1 MSTSVAGPASPPV
14 TPSPAQPGTVTLDAR
29 TRRRALWGSA
39 VGSTI
44 EWYDYF
50 LYGTMSGLIF
60 GPLFF
65 PSDNAAVSQMLSL
78 ATFALAFVIRP
89 FGGVIFS
96 HIGDRIGRKKTLV
109 ITLSLMGVSTVLMG
123 LLPTYAAIGL
133 AAPIL
138 LTVLRMLQGVAL
150 GGEWGGGLLLAVE
163 YSEKNRR
170 GLYGAVPQT
179 GAMLGLALGN
189 IAVMA
194 SDAVFTDEQFLSFGW
209 RIPFLL
215 SAVLLVVGLWIRK
228 KVDETPSFKKV
239 VESGAKAR
247 VPIVETF
254 RNHRWTVLMATGA
267 KVVETSTFFI
277 FATFTL
283 SYAVDSLGFERSTV
297 LNAILVSALVGFAA
311 MLAVGSLSDRIGRK
325 KTFLGGTVAIIV
337 YAIPFFWLLNQGSV
351 VLLYV
356 ACLIGFGLIW
366 PTYGALIGTLLA
378 ESFTPD
384 IRYTGSSLGY
394 QIGAAIAGGPAP
406 LIATALLTAYD
417 GAYVPIGLFVMA
429 CAAVSLVAVSF
440 AKERAGQELDVDDAA
455 ATVPTPDQ
463 AQRAAATVGEK

>member
-1 MSTSVAGPASPPV
+1 MSTSATGPASPPV
-14 TPSPAQPGTVTLDAR
+14 APSPAQPGTVTLDAR

-123 LLPTYAAIGL
+123 LLPNYAAIGL

-150 GGEWGGGLLLAVE
+150 GGEWGGCLLLAVE

-239 VESGAKAR
+239 VESGTKAK
-247 VPIVETF
+247 VPLVETF
-254 RNHRWTVLMATGA
+254 RNHKWTVLMATGA

-283 SYAVDSLGFERSTV
+283 SYAVELGFERSTV
-297 LNAILVSALVGFAA
+297 LNAILVSALVGFVT
-311 MLAVGSLSDRIGRK
+311 MLAVGALSDRIGRK
-325 KTFLGGTVAIIV
+325 KTFLGGTVAIIL

-356 ACLIGFGLIW
+356 ACLVGFGLIW

-406 LIATALLTAYD
+406 LIATALLTAYA
-417 GAYVPIGLFVMA
+417 GAYVPIALFVMA
-429 CAAVSLVAVSF
+429 CAAISFIAVCF
-440 AKERAGQELDVDDAA
+440 AKERAGQELDVDAPG

-463 AQRAAATVGEK
+463 AQRAAVAMGVK

>member
-1 MSTSVAGPASPPV
+1 MSTPVAESTTPAEHSPIPRG
-14 TPSPAQPGTVTLDAR
+14 AAALDPR

-123 LLPTYAAIGL
+123 VLPTYAAIGL

-138 LTVLRMLQGVAL
+138 LTLLRMLQGVAL

-179 GAMLGLALGN
+179 GAMMGLALGN
-189 IAVMA
+189 IAVIA
-194 SDAVFTDEQFLSFGW
+194 SDAAFSDDEFQSFGW

-228 KVDETPSFKKV
+228 RIDETPSFKKV
-239 VESGAKAR
+239 VESDTKAR
-247 VPIVETF
+247 VPLVETF

-283 SYAVDSLGFERSTV
+283 SYAVELGFERSAV
-297 LNAILVSALVGFAA
+297 LNAILVSAIVGFGA
-311 MLAVGSLSDRIGRK
+311 MLAVGAISDRIGRK
-325 KTFLGGTVAIIV
+325 RTFLGGTVAIFV

-366 PTYGALIGTLLA
+366 PIYGALIGTLLA

-406 LIATALLTAYD
+406 LIATALLTGYD
-417 GAYVPIGLFVMA
+417 GAYVPIGLFIMA
-429 CAAVSLVAVSF
+429 CAAISFIAVSF
-440 AKERAGQELDVDDAA
+440 AKERAGQELDTEDEAQPAA
-455 ATVPTPDQ
+455 LVTGA
-463 AQRAAATVGEK
+463 K

>member
-1 MSTSVAGPASPPV
+1 MSTPVAESTTQAEHSP
-14 TPSPAQPGTVTLDAR
+14 TARGAAALDAR

-123 LLPTYAAIGL
+123 VLPTYAAIGL

-138 LTVLRMLQGVAL
+138 LTLLRMLQGVAL

-179 GAMLGLALGN
+179 GAMMGLALGN
-189 IAVMA
+189 IAVIA
-194 SDAVFTDEQFLSFGW
+194 SDAAFSDDQFQSFGW

-215 SAVLLVVGLWIRK
+215 STVLLVVGLWIRK

-239 VESGAKAR
+239 VESGTKAR
-247 VPIVETF
+247 VPLVETF

-283 SYAVDSLGFERSTV
+283 SYAVSLGFERSTV
-297 LNAILVSALVGFAA
+297 LNAILVSAIVGFGA
-311 MLAVGSLSDRIGRK
+311 MLAVGAISDRIGRK
-325 KTFLGGTVAIIV
+325 RTFLGGTVAIFV

-366 PTYGALIGTLLA
+366 PIYGALIGTLLA

-417 GAYVPIGLFVMA
+417 GAYVPIGLFVMT
-429 CAAVSLVAVSF
+429 CAAISFIAVSF
-440 AKERAGQELDVDDAA
+440 AKERAGQELDTEDE
-455 ATVPTPDQ
+455 
-463 AQRAAATVGEK
+463 AQPAILVTGVK

>member
-1 MSTSVAGPASPPV
+1 MSNFVAGPAAPPPV
-14 TPSPAQPGTVTLDAR
+14 TPSPAQSGTVTLDAR

-123 LLPTYAAIGL
+123 VLPTYAAIGL

-138 LTVLRMLQGVAL
+138 LTVLRVLQGVAL

-189 IAVMA
+189 IAVLA
-194 SDAVFTDEQFLSFGW
+194 SDAVFSDDQFESFGW

-228 KVDETPSFKKV
+228 KIDETPSFKKV
-239 VESGAKAR
+239 VESGTKAK
-247 VPIVETF
+247 VPLVETF

-283 SYAVDSLGFERSTV
+283 SYAVSLGFERSTV
-297 LNAILVSALVGFAA
+297 LNAILVSAIVGFGA
-311 MLAVGSLSDRIGRK
+311 MLAVGAISDRIGRK
-325 KTFLGGTVAIIV
+325 RTFLGGTVAIFV

-366 PTYGALIGTLLA
+366 PIYGALIGTLLA

-417 GAYVPIGLFVMA
+417 GAYVPIGLFVMT
-429 CAAVSLVAVSF
+429 CAAISFIAVSF
-440 AKERAGQELDVDDAA
+440 AKERAGQELDTEDEAQP
-455 ATVPTPDQ
+455 ATLMTE
-463 AQRAAATVGEK
+463 AK

>member
-1 MSTSVAGPASPPV
+1 MSTPVAESTTQAEHSP
-14 TPSPAQPGTVTLDAR
+14 TARGAAALDAR

-123 LLPTYAAIGL
+123 VLPTYAAIGL

-138 LTVLRMLQGVAL
+138 LTLLRMLQGVAL

-179 GAMLGLALGN
+179 GAMMGLALGN
-189 IAVMA
+189 IAVIA
-194 SDAVFTDEQFLSFGW
+194 SDAAFSDDQFQSFGW

-215 SAVLLVVGLWIRK
+215 STVLLVVGLWIRK

-239 VESGAKAR
+239 VESGTKAR
-247 VPIVETF
+247 VPLVETF

-283 SYAVDSLGFERSTV
+283 SYAVSLGFERSTV
-297 LNAILVSALVGFAA
+297 LNAILVSAIVGFGA
-311 MLAVGSLSDRIGRK
+311 MLAVGAISDRIGRK
-325 KTFLGGTVAIIV
+325 RTFLGGTVAIFV

-366 PTYGALIGTLLA
+366 PIYGALIGTLLA

-417 GAYVPIGLFVMA
+417 GAYVPIGLFVMT
-429 CAAVSLVAVSF
+429 CAAISFIAVSF
-440 AKERAGQELDVDDAA
+440 AKERAGQELDTEDEAQP
-455 ATVPTPDQ
+455 ATLVTG
-463 AQRAAATVGEK
+463 VK

>member
-1 MSTSVAGPASPPV
+1 MSTSVAGPASSPV
-14 TPSPAQPGTVTLDAR
+14 TPSPAKPGTVTLDAR

-133 AAPIL
+133 VAPIL
-138 LTVLRMLQGVAL
+138 LTLLRMLQGVAL

-179 GAMLGLALGN
+179 GAMMGLALGN
-189 IAVMA
+189 IAVIA
-194 SDAVFTDEQFLSFGW
+194 SDAAFDDEQFESFGW
-209 RIPFLL
+209 RIPFLI

-239 VESGAKAR
+239 VESGTKAK
-247 VPIVETF
+247 VPLVETF

-283 SYAVDSLGFERSTV
+283 SYAVELGFERSTV
-297 LNAILVSALVGFAA
+297 LNAILVSAVVGFFA
-311 MLAVGSLSDRIGRK
+311 MLAVGAISDRIGRK
-325 KTFLGGTVAIIV
+325 RTFLAGTVAIFV
-337 YAIPFFWLLNQGSV
+337 YAIPFFWLLNQRSV
-351 VLLYV
+351 ALLYI
-356 ACLIGFGLIW
+356 ACLIGFALIW
-366 PTYGALIGTLLA
+366 PIYGALIGTLLA

-417 GAYVPIGLFVMA
+417 GAYVPIGVFVMI
-429 CAAVSLVAVSF
+429 CAAISFVAVSF
-440 AKERAGQELDVDDAA
+440 AKERAGQELDTEVAQAPAA
-455 ATVPTPDQ
+455 AV
-463 AQRAAATVGEK
+463 AAK

>member
-1 MSTSVAGPASPPV
+1 MSTSVAGSTTQAEHSPTARGV
-14 TPSPAQPGTVTLDAR
+14 AALDAR

-123 LLPTYAAIGL
+123 VLPTYAAIGL

-138 LTVLRMLQGVAL
+138 LTLLRMLQGVAL

-179 GAMLGLALGN
+179 GAMMGLALGN
-189 IAVMA
+189 IAVIA
-194 SDAVFTDEQFLSFGW
+194 SDAAFSDDQFQSFGW

-215 SAVLLVVGLWIRK
+215 STVLLVVGLWIRK

-239 VESGAKAR
+239 VESGTKAR
-247 VPIVETF
+247 VPLVETF

-283 SYAVDSLGFERSTV
+283 SYAVSLGFERSTV
-297 LNAILVSALVGFAA
+297 LNAILVSAIVGFGA
-311 MLAVGSLSDRIGRK
+311 MLAVGAISDRIGRK
-325 KTFLGGTVAIIV
+325 RTFLGGTVAIFV

-366 PTYGALIGTLLA
+366 PIYGALIGTLLA

-417 GAYVPIGLFVMA
+417 GAYVPIGLFVMT
-429 CAAVSLVAVSF
+429 CAAISFIAVSF
-440 AKERAGQELDVDDAA
+440 AKERAGQELDTEDEAQP
-455 ATVPTPDQ
+455 ATLVTG
-463 AQRAAATVGEK
+463 VK

>member
-1 MSTSVAGPASPPV
+1 MSTPVAESTTQAEHSP
-14 TPSPAQPGTVTLDAR
+14 TARGAALDAR

-123 LLPTYAAIGL
+123 VLPTYAAIGL

-138 LTVLRMLQGVAL
+138 LTLLRMLQGVAL

-179 GAMLGLALGN
+179 GAMMGLALGN
-189 IAVMA
+189 IAVIA
-194 SDAVFTDEQFLSFGW
+194 SDAAFSDDQFQSFGW

-215 SAVLLVVGLWIRK
+215 STVLLVVGLWIRK

-239 VESGAKAR
+239 VESGTKAR
-247 VPIVETF
+247 VPLVETF

-283 SYAVDSLGFERSTV
+283 SYAVSLGFERSTV
-297 LNAILVSALVGFAA
+297 LNAILVSAIVGFGA
-311 MLAVGSLSDRIGRK
+311 MLAVGAISDRIGRK
-325 KTFLGGTVAIIV
+325 RTFLGGTVAIFV

-366 PTYGALIGTLLA
+366 PIYGALIGTLLA

-417 GAYVPIGLFVMA
+417 GAYVPIGLFVMT
-429 CAAVSLVAVSF
+429 CAAISFIAVSF
-440 AKERAGQELDVDDAA
+440 AKERAGQELDTEDEAQP
-455 ATVPTPDQ
+455 ATLVTG
-463 AQRAAATVGEK
+463 VK

>member
-1 MSTSVAGPASPPV
+1 MSTPVAESTTQAEHSP
-14 TPSPAQPGTVTLDAR
+14 TARGAAALDAR

-123 LLPTYAAIGL
+123 VLPTYAAIGL

-138 LTVLRMLQGVAL
+138 LTLLRMLQGVAL

-179 GAMLGLALGN
+179 GAMMGLALGN
-189 IAVMA
+189 IAVIA
-194 SDAVFTDEQFLSFGW
+194 SDAAFSDDQFQSFGW

-215 SAVLLVVGLWIRK
+215 STVLLVVGLWIRK

-239 VESGAKAR
+239 VESGTKAR
-247 VPIVETF
+247 VPLVETF

-283 SYAVDSLGFERSTV
+283 SYAVALGFERSTV
-297 LNAILVSALVGFAA
+297 LNAILVSAIVGFGA
-311 MLAVGSLSDRIGRK
+311 MLAVGAISDRIGRK
-325 KTFLGGTVAIIV
+325 RTFLGGTVAIFV

-366 PTYGALIGTLLA
+366 PIYGALIGTLLA

-417 GAYVPIGLFVMA
+417 GAYVPIGLFVMT
-429 CAAVSLVAVSF
+429 CAAISFIAVSF
-440 AKERAGQELDVDDAA
+440 AKERAGQELDTEDDVQP
-455 ATVPTPDQ
+455 ATLVTG
-463 AQRAAATVGEK
+463 VK

>member
-1 MSTSVAGPASPPV
+1 MSTSVAGSTTQAEHSP
-14 TPSPAQPGTVTLDAR
+14 TARGAAALDAR

-123 LLPTYAAIGL
+123 VLPTYAAIGL

-138 LTVLRMLQGVAL
+138 LTLLRMLQGVAL

-179 GAMLGLALGN
+179 GAMMGLALGN
-189 IAVMA
+189 IAVIA
-194 SDAVFTDEQFLSFGW
+194 SDAAFSDDQFQSFGW

-215 SAVLLVVGLWIRK
+215 STVLLVVGLWIRK

-239 VESGAKAR
+239 VESGTKAR
-247 VPIVETF
+247 VPLVETF

-283 SYAVDSLGFERSTV
+283 SYAVSLGFERSTV
-297 LNAILVSALVGFAA
+297 LNAILVSAIVGFGA
-311 MLAVGSLSDRIGRK
+311 MLAVGAISDRIGRK
-325 KTFLGGTVAIIV
+325 RTFLGGTVAIFV

-366 PTYGALIGTLLA
+366 PIYGALIGTLLA

-417 GAYVPIGLFVMA
+417 GAYVPIGVFVMT
-429 CAAVSLVAVSF
+429 CAAISFIAVSF
-440 AKERAGQELDVDDAA
+440 AKERAGQELDTEDEAQP
-455 ATVPTPDQ
+455 ATLVTG
-463 AQRAAATVGEK
+463 VK